1 MCSFWSILTFSMSLL
16 LLAMFNMVYCK
27 NFLGQNLPYSYD
39 QIKLKGSTLS
49 SKITNPWKF
58 FKPNNP
64 KGQPRFLKEKTLEWF
79 NILVIYLKIDSKIIS
94 RSDWSDL
101 EQSESFRKNF
111 KKFLY

>member
-1 MCSFWSILTFSMSLL
+1 
-16 LLAMFNMVYCK
+16 MFNMVYCK

-64 KGQPRFLKEKTLEWF
+64 QGQPRFLKEKTLEWF